1 MNKFQN
7 KNKYGSPKPKLGQ
20 YLEYAGFIA
29 LKSSFQALPLPLAAS
44 VSAFFWRLIA
54 PKLKR
59 HNRAMVNLRAAMPEL
74 STADRTQIL
83 NAMWDNLGR
92 TSAEAL
98 RLNEIADDPSA
109 ITLNFSDEALAIM
122 RSEQPAIFVS
132 LHLGNW
138 EITAIAAE
146 KFNKPLIGV
155 YKKVLNPLV
164 DAAVTRLRARFY
176 KGGLVSRAPDTV
188 RQITRAIKSGHS
200 VAIMA
205 DLRDSHGEFVPFFGI
220 PSRSTQFPALLARL
234 HDLPIIAIRAVRTSP
249 GHFRIDA
256 ERLELAEIADR
267 KSDILENT
275 ARLQAVLERWIREN
289 PALWMWGHRRWNAES
304 FERMNPN

>member
-1 MNKFQN
+1 MNSLADIDN
-7 KNKYGSPKPKLGQ
+7 RSSPKPNLGH
-20 YLEYAGFIA
+20 YLEYAGFNAVKIG
-29 LKSSFQALPLPLAAS
+29 LNGLSIPLAAS

-59 HNRAMVNLRAAMPEL
+59 HNRAMRNLQLAMPEL

>member
-1 MNKFQN
+1 MGKFINLRGNDRLWSKHFHQ
-7 KNKYGSPKPKLGQ
+7 
-20 YLEYAGFIA
+20 LEYAGFIA
-29 LKSSFQALPLPLAAS
+29 IQKSLGALPIPLAAS

-54 PKLKR
+54 PKLRR
-59 HNRAMVNLRAAMPEL
+59 HRRAMANLQAAMPEIPPNER
-74 STADRTQIL
+74 SQIL
-83 NAMWDNLGR
+83 SDMWDNLGR

-109 ITLNFSDEALAIM
+109 ITFNFSDEALAIM
-122 RSEQPAIFVS
+122 RSKEPIIFVS

-146 KFNKPLIGV
+146 KFNKPLIGI

-164 DAAVTRLRARFY
+164 DAAVSGVRSRFY
-176 KGGLVSRAPDTV
+176 TGGLVSRAPDTV
-188 RQITRAIKSGHS
+188 RKITSAIKSGHS
-200 VAIMA
+200 VALMA

-220 PSRSTQFPALLARL
+220 PSRSTHFPALLARL
-234 HDLPIIAIRAVRTSP
+234 HHLPIIAIRAVRTSP

-256 ERLELAEIADR
+256 ERLELAETADR
-267 KSDILENT
+267 KADVLENT
-275 ARLQAVLERWIREN
+275 ARLQAHLEHWIREN

-304 FERMNPN
+304 FERMKRN

>member
-1 MNKFQN
+1 MNELAPIDN
-7 KNKYGSPKPKLGQ
+7 RAPLTPKLGH
-20 YLEYAGFIA
+20 YMEYAGFLA
-29 LKSSFQALPLPLAAS
+29 LKSGLHALPVPLAAS

-54 PKLKR
+54 P
-59 HNRAMVNLRAAMPEL
+59 NLRRHRRAVANLQAAMPEL
-74 STADRTQIL
+74 TADERVKIL
-83 NAMWDNLGR
+83 TAMWDNLGR

-98 RLNEIADDPSA
+98 RIDEIADDPSA
-109 ITLNFSDEALAIM
+109 IELHFTDDSLAAL

-138 EITAIAAE
+138 EVAAIAAE

-188 RQITRAIKSGHS
+188 RRITRAIKSGHS
-200 VAIMA
+200 VALMA

-220 PSRSTQFPALLARL
+220 PSRSTHFPALLAGL
-234 HDLPIIAIRAVRTSP
+234 HNLPIIAIRGVRMSP

-256 ERLELAEIADR
+256 ERVALVETADR
-267 KSDILENT
+267 KADIEANT
-275 ARLQAVLERWIREN
+275 ARIQALMERWIRED
-289 PALWMWGHRRWNAES
+289 PSLWMWGHRRWNAES
-304 FERMNPN
+304 FEAMKR